1 MNDDGTIGDVRFFS
15 PAFDAKLSPGEK
27 IVTIDGRP
35 FSADTLRQA
44 LTERKSGY
52 NSPDA
57 AKPIYVTVRI
67 GGAERETSVIY
78 HGGERFPL
86 LERNANTPDVLSDL
100 LAPTTK

>member
-1 MNDDGTIGDVRFFS
+1 VNDDGTIGDVRFFS